1 MGQGIQSFWFPL
13 SRERIKIWWKNG
25 VTWEINISENSGPLT
40 SLPVNCLN
48 VDQLQRWRSCH
59 RSSSPG
65 VSAKL
70 RVCRIHLLKLLREN
84 ALLKTEWNFFDFSIW
99 ILIFRKN
106 RSPSYCQAQPKLQLQ
121 LQLRLRLALIWVS
134 PHHPPITPPDR
145 KSTLLPEGM
154 ILGV

>member
-1 MGQGIQSFWFPL
+1 MKNFWSKRFGSEIFFCL
-13 SRERIKIWWKNG
+13 KKQI
-25 VTWEINISENSGPLT
+25 WEINISENSGPLT

-121 LQLRLRLALIWVS
+121 LQLRLRLALMSFSPISWALIKKPFQYNVS
-134 PHHPPITPPDR
+134 NYY
-145 KSTLLPEGM
+145 
-154 ILGV
+154 

>member
-1 MGQGIQSFWFPL
+1 MSKNFVKKFWVKNFLGHKNFGSKNILGKKFLGWKIFGQKDLDPKFFFCLKKQI
-13 SRERIKIWWKNG
+13 
-25 VTWEINISENSGPLT
+25 WEINISENSGPLT

-70 RVCRIHLLKLLREN
+70 RVCRIHLLKLLRGN

-106 RSPSYCQAQPKLQLQ
+106 RSLSYY
-121 LQLRLRLALIWVS
+121 WY
-134 PHHPPITPPDR
+134 
-145 KSTLLPEGM
+145 
-154 ILGV
+154 